1 MTSEFRIDDY
11 LARIGFR
18 GSVEPNFATLA
29 ALHFQ
34 HVNAIPFEGLDPL
47 LGLPVNLD
55 LGTLQRKLVHSRR
68 GGYCFE
74 QNILFKAVLETIGFK
89 VTGLTARVLW
99 MSPPDSPLGPKTHML
114 LKVDLPDGPR
124 LADVGFG
131 VCVMDTPLTFQTDIE
146 QRTAMGTYRLSE
158 ADGMFCLSAIQP
170 AGWRRMYTF
179 NLEPQIH
186 SDYEIGSWFAATHPA
201 APFSS
206 TLIMERLG
214 DDKRYKLVN
223 RKFKIEARDGQSLD
237 ERTLGTTAELR
248 EIFEETFNVVPPVP
262 VEQVFSRL
270 PA

>member
-99 MSPPDSPLGPKTHML
+99 MSPPDSPLGPNITVAVL
-114 LKVDLPDGPR
+114 L
-124 LADVGFG
+124 
-131 VCVMDTPLTFQTDIE
+131 
-146 QRTAMGTYRLSE
+146 
-158 ADGMFCLSAIQP
+158 
-170 AGWRRMYTF
+170 
-179 NLEPQIH
+179 
-186 SDYEIGSWFAATHPA
+186 
-201 APFSS
+201 
-206 TLIMERLG
+206 
-214 DDKRYKLVN
+214 
-223 RKFKIEARDGQSLD
+223 
-237 ERTLGTTAELR
+237 
-248 EIFEETFNVVPPVP
+248 
-262 VEQVFSRL
+262 
-270 PA
+270 